1 MHLMNCLSSN
11 FKNLP
16 PMQKNTEN
24 IELTYS
30 NCNSVFRRCQPDK
43 ICEFENIPENE
54 TLWSQISG
62 VFLKK
67 TWKIVVF
74 MVSQG
79 NAGGIGGGGGL
90 KIGKI

>member
-1 MHLMNCLSSN
+1 
-11 FKNLP
+11 
-16 PMQKNTEN
+16 MQKNTEI

-62 VFLKK
+62 VFLHWPGKPGKTGKK
-67 TWKIVVF
+67 H
-74 MVSQG
+74 
-79 NAGGIGGGGGL
+79 
-90 KIGKI
+90 GK